1 METLMAGE
9 RIMEAL
15 EIGISDLAM
24 MQEYRA
30 AKESQPKLAPPPR
43 NALYVA
49 LGGVNAEKHVLDT
62 VQKIK
67 AASLQD
73 ALLVLPFDKA
83 VDMLTFLDIWAAR
96 VRLFLGD
103 SLGVSLTCVQEWNI
117 PLTCRILF
125 FILKTHHKQIVA
137 SKTMRN
143 MLDNVRGHLRAAL
156 KHQKDE
162 MGFNLAAV
170 RYIKSGVD
178 AKKSK
183 NFMDEEE
190 YKEMEERNKKKRGFA
205 SLA

>member
-1 METLMAGE
+1 
-9 RIMEAL
+9 
-15 EIGISDLAM
+15 
-24 MQEYRA
+24 
-30 AKESQPKLAPPPR
+30 
-43 NALYVA
+43 
-49 LGGVNAEKHVLDT
+49 

-83 VDMLTFLDIWAAR
+83 VDMLTFLDIWAER
-96 VRLFLGD
+96 
-103 SLGVSLTCVQEWNI
+103 EWNI

-205 SLA
+205 TLA

>member
-1 METLMAGE
+1 
-9 RIMEAL
+9 MEAL
-15 EIGISDLAM
+15 DLGIADLALM
-24 MQEYRA
+24 KEHRA
-30 AKESQPKLAPPPR
+30 AKADRPNLAPPSR
-43 NALYVA
+43 NPLYMA
-49 LGGVNAEKHVLDT
+49 LGGVSAEKYVLDT

-67 AASLQD
+67 AANLQD

-83 VDMLTFLDIWAAR
+83 VEMLTFLDIFAER
-96 VRLFLGD
+96 
-103 SLGVSLTCVQEWNI
+103 EWNI

-143 MLDNVRGHLRAAL
+143 MLDSVRGNLRAAL

-190 YKEMEERNKKKRGFA
+190 YRVMEDKNTKKRGFA
-205 SLA
+205 NLA